1 MSVLTS
7 MLSGGQTRRL
17 VTLNR
22 PQRRA
27 VTASLDGAVMVV
39 SDNDTD
45 DASLSDI
52 IVQDEPDENCTI
64 LVQKTPVFVETS
76 HDQDFDR

>member
-64 LVQKTPVFVETS
+64 LVQKTPIFVETS